1 MIALT
6 RLNGQTFVI
15 NADKIRYVEAT
26 PDTVICCDHGEKM
39 MVKESLHESDANA
52 GMDRLD
58 FGYSQSKWVSEQV
71 VRNATP
77 GRRLLMFSSSLS

>member
-1 MIALT
+1 MSTTKRTRIIAHPSSLIPIHMIALT

-39 MVKESLHESDANA
+39 MVKESLHEVMRKAIEYA
-52 GMDRLD
+52 RVIR
-58 FGYSQSKWVSEQV
+58 KAVTE
-71 VRNATP
+71 
-77 GRRLLMFSSSLS
+77 